1 MHALIDNLAGN
12 HAEMTAIRRDI
23 HAHPELGF
31 EEHRTSDLVAEKLTD
46 WGIEVTRGIGQTGLV
61 GTLRVGNDPRSV
73 GLRADMD
80 ALPIVEANPKFRRLR
95 AFHFPAGR
103 GRHRRCPGDGQ
114 RRFVREI
121 PLRQYFRHA

>member
-73 GLRADMD
+73 GLRA
-80 ALPIVEANPKFRRLR
+80 RGLR
-95 AFHFPAGR
+95 
-103 GRHRRCPGDGQ
+103 RRC
-114 RRFVREI
+114 
-121 PLRQYFRHA
+121 